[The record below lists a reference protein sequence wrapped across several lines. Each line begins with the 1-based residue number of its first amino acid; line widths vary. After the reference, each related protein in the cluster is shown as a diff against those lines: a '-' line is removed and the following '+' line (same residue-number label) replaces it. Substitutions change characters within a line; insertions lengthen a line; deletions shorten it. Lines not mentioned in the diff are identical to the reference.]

1 MSTDTQAG
9 LVILCDVFVP
19 GHAKTKGSMQP
30 LGNGKMVDKP
40 SSRVWRKLIAERVKS
55 HLAKLGEDHYLL
67 VLPYGGRVGV
77 RIVSYAQ
84 APKSAK
90 GLLGVWAW
98 LIARAG
104 FGDVDKLARNVLD
117 ALSCEDPDDAHL
129 IADDSQVVDLY
140 SHKRLAM
147 PGMMVGQQ
155 ITVWVIPE
163 DAPW

>member
-1 MSTDTQAG
+1 MSVEAQVG
-9 LVILCDVFVP
+9 PVILCDVFVP
-19 GHAKTKGSMQP
+19 GHAKTKGSMES
-30 LGNGKMVDKP
+30 LGNGKMRDKP
-40 SSRVWRKLIAERVKS
+40 SSRVWRKLIAERVKQS
-55 HLAKLGEDHYLL
+55 AAKLHGVAWDPVE
-67 VLPYGGRVGV
+67 PEPFTGRVGV
-77 RIVSYAQ
+77 RIVSYGQ
-84 APKSAK
+84 PPS
-90 GLLGVWAW
+90 GPRSMVLW

>member
-1 MSTDTQAG
+1 MITDTQAG

-19 GHAKTKGSMQP
+19 GHAKTKGSMES
-30 LGNGKMVDKP
+30 LGNGKMRDKP
-40 SSRVWRKLIAERVKS
+40 SSRVWRKLIAERVKTD
-55 HLAKLGEDHYLL
+55 AEKRG
-67 VLPYGGRVGV
+67 YGTEFHSYAGRVGV
-77 RIVSYAQ
+77 RIVSYGPMPA
-84 APKSAK
+84 KSSKA
-90 GLLGVWAW
+90 GRVW

>member
-1 MSTDTQAG
+1 MSQQA
-9 LVILCDVFVP
+9 LEIVVLCDVFVP
-19 GHAKTKGSMQP
+19 GHAKTKGSMEA
-30 LGNGKMVDKP
+30 LGNGKMRDKP
-40 SSRVWRKLIAERVKS
+40 SSRVWRKLIAERVKTDAEKRGYS
-55 HLAKLGEDHYLL
+55 TEFHSYD
-67 VLPYGGRVGV
+67 GRVGV
-77 RIVSYAQ
+77 RIVSYGQTATGQ
-84 APKSAK
+84 EGWLVKAMK
-90 GLLGVWAW
+90 W

-117 ALSCEDPDDAHL
+117 AISSEDPDDAHL